1 MAGQLTSSYHSIDR
15 IVSSE
20 TFLRMPV
27 VSMYRL
33 LWLALL
39 PLCASS
45 LGFAGEEKPLPP
57 QAARKKV
64 GDKITVEMK
73 VQAAKDRLEK
83 RGEIY
88 LDAEPDFR
96 DEKNFAVVITK
107 AGAASLKEAG
117 IADPAGHFMD
127 KTIRATGAVKLVQD
141 IPRIE
146 IDDAKQIRILEPNKK

>member
-1 MAGQLTSSYHSIDR
+1 MC
-15 IVSSE
+15 
-20 TFLRMPV
+20 
-27 VSMYRL
+27 RL
-33 LWLALL
+33 LLL
-39 PLCASS
+39 PLLLLCGLSVG
-45 LGFAGEEKPLPP
+45 LAGEEKPLPP
-57 QAARKKV
+57 LEARKKV

-73 VQAAKDRLEK
+73 VQAAKDRLEN

-107 AGAASLKEAG
+107 MGAASLKDAG

-146 IDDAKQIRILEPNKK
+146 IDDAKQIRIVEAKK